1 MLVALLQGEKHMM
14 RGLYLVGLPL
24 TMQYIW
30 IFEQLL
36 AKYEPEL
43 SAHLVDLCVP
53 TSSYTRYRHFFTCPE
68 ISSSNFTVS
77 ATVFC
82 F

>member
-36 AKYEPEL
+36 EKFEPQL
-43 SAHLVDLCVP
+43 WAHLTELCVP
-53 TSSYTRYRHFFTCPE
+53 TSSYTRFGSFFVFKKP
-68 ISSSNFTVS
+68 SS
-77 ATVFC
+77 
-82 F
+82 